1 MMEFAPLY
9 GGIVFA
15 ISNTV
20 SNISGF
26 LAPIT
31 TGLLLGDENEK
42 STIEQWQLGIYY
54 SLELK
59 QETYS
64 NENLVKYF
72 FGQYSQISVL
82 VKYRITI

>member
-42 STIEQWQLGIYY
+42 STIEQWQLGI
-54 SLELK
+54 
-59 QETYS
+59 ETK
-64 NENLVKYF
+64 NI
-72 FGQYSQISVL
+72 Q
-82 VKYRITI
+82 

>member
-15 ISNTV
+15 ISNTF

-31 TGLLLGDENEK
+31 TGLLLGDKNEE
-42 STIEQWQLGIYY
+42 STIEQWQLGI
-54 SLELK
+54 
-59 QETYS
+59 
-64 NENLVKYF
+64 
-72 FGQYSQISVL
+72 
-82 VKYRITI
+82 